1 MKTVAS
7 TGLTATGLLNGTTV
21 HYLFGLLDGRYP
33 LEHLQK
39 MICDDDC
46 YRTVKTMIPSTDSIV
61 IDKVS
66 LLSRKM
72 FETVEGLCYRTV
84 KTMVPSTDSIVIDE
98 VSMLSRK
105 IFETVE
111 DLCRF
116 IRNKNYP
123 FGGLQFI
130 FVGDFYQT
138 SAEYVVFSSKE
149 Q

>member
-1 MKTVAS
+1 
-7 TGLTATGLLNGTTV
+7 
-21 HYLFGLLDGRYP
+21 
-33 LEHLQK
+33 

-46 YRTVKTMIPSTDSIV
+46 CRTVKTMIPSTGSIV

-66 LLSRKM
+66 LLSRKI

-84 KTMVPSTDSIVIDE
+84 KAMILSTDSIVIDE

-105 IFETVE
+105 MFETVE

-116 IRNKNYP
+116 IRNNNYP

-130 FVGDFYQT
+130 LVGDFYQLRPVPDMLYGDFGEDDLYQLRPVPNLLYGDFGEDLLLFL
-138 SAEYVVFSSKE
+138 SCVGACIHDVKS
-149 Q
+149 